1 MDSIKLFERLIVLK
15 YNEAGA
21 MVRREKKRAS
31 ETGRNV
37 FVQSIE

>member
-21 MVRREKKRAS
+21 MVRRKKKVPVRQVEMYLYKA
-31 ETGRNV
+31 
-37 FVQSIE
+37 